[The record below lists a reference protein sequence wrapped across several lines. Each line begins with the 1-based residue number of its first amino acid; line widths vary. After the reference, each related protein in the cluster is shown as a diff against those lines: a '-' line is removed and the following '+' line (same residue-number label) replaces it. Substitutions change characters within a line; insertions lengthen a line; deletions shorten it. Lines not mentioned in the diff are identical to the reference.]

1 MELDIDWVNNF
12 ELEDKE
18 YGLFYKEKIKKIQI
32 VYCYVNKDNHLF
44 HCKKQH
50 INIEN
55 STLKKTELIKIIKDN
70 RNHQHKTYFPLSIL
84 KYNVTLESANIK
96 DYIHFNENDYNFME
110 SQSSITDI
118 IWDDSILFL
127 NSMNSL
133 YIVLKEKWNQSNN
146 KTKKITIQT
155 KKVSKKKTRRK
166 QLKKRHT

>member
-1 MELDIDWVNNF
+1 
-12 ELEDKE
+12 
-18 YGLFYKEKIKKIQI
+18 
-32 VYCYVNKDNHLF
+32 
-44 HCKKQH
+44 
-50 INIEN
+50 
-55 STLKKTELIKIIKDN
+55 
-70 RNHQHKTYFPLSIL
+70 
-84 KYNVTLESANIK
+84 
-96 DYIHFNENDYNFME
+96 ME